1 MKSYSS
7 REILQTLNA
16 DGWYIEDVKGDH
28 YQLKHPKKKG
38 KVTVTHPKK
47 DIPLKTV
54 KSIFKQAGL
63 ELNQPPTEKIK
74 NIGEVIIL
82 KDRYFYPAIF
92 DVADEGISIEFP
104 DLPGCLPCADTIE
117 EAIKNAKEAMSLHL
131 YGMEKDGDPIPEPT
145 EITKLELEKNQFV
158 VMVDA
163 WMIPFRD
170 EMKNRSIKKT
180 LTIPK
185 WLDDLASENNV
196 NFSHILQDALKDYLG
211 LKKEYKN

>member
-1 MKSYSS
+1 
-7 REILQTLNA
+7 
-16 DGWYIEDVKGDH
+16 
-28 YQLKHPKKKG
+28 
-38 KVTVTHPKK
+38 
-47 DIPLKTV
+47 
-54 KSIFKQAGL
+54 
-63 ELNQPPTEKIK
+63 
-74 NIGEVIIL
+74 L

>member
-1 MKSYSS
+1 M
-7 REILQTLNA
+7 
-16 DGWYIEDVKGDH
+16 
-28 YQLKHPKKKG
+28 
-38 KVTVTHPKK
+38 
-47 DIPLKTV
+47 
-54 KSIFKQAGL
+54 
-63 ELNQPPTEKIK
+63 
-74 NIGEVIIL
+74 